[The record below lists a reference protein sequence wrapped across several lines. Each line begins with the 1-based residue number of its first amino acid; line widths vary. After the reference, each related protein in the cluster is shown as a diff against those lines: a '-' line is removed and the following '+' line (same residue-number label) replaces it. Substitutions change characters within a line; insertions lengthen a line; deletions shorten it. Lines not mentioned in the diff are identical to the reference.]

1 MNLPYP
7 FKSAHDIR
15 PDAFGRI
22 ALVDADGKVLAHLPL
37 TTAHGIAPEEGW
49 SRGGYA
55 DSGDGYGFGS
65 GYGFGF
71 SSGEGRGK

>member
-7 FKSAHDIR
+7 FKSAHDVK
-15 PDAFGRI
+15 PDLIGRI
-22 ALVDADGKVLAHLPL
+22 ALVDEGGRVLAHLPL
-37 TTAHGIAPEEGW
+37 TTAHGIAPEGW
-49 SRGGYA
+49 GRGVYA